1 VRVGCGNFQHR
12 PQIVAKLIMKMKEHP
27 DFKGYYITPDGRV
40 FSCVKRKYG
49 IVGRGTSSYID
60 VSEPVELTPYTHND
74 NGYVYV
80 GVGKY
85 GHHRLH
91 RLVAQTYIENPCC
104 LPEVNHI
111 DEDKTNNNVS
121 NLEWCTRQE
130 NAEHS
135 LSKTYLVECIATGEQ
150 QSVFNLSEFCRE
162 HKLSVGSLRETLTQ
176 QRRKQHKGF
185 KVISVL

>member
-1 VRVGCGNFQHR
+1 MSVGCGNFQHR
-12 PQIVAKLIMKMKEHP
+12 PQIVAKLVMEMKEHP
-27 DFKGYYITPDGRV
+27 DFKGYHITPDGRV

-49 IVGRGTSSYID
+49 VIGRGTSSYID
-60 VSEPVELTPYTHND
+60 VSNPVELTPYTHNE

-80 GVGKY
+80 SVGKY
-85 GHHRLH
+85 GHQRLH

-111 DEDKTNNNVS
+111 DENKTNNNVC
-121 NLEWCTRQE
+121 NLEWCSRQE

-135 LSKTYLVECIATGEQ
+135 LSKTYLVECVATGEQ
-150 QSVFNLSEFCRE
+150 HSVFNLSKFCRE

-185 KVISVL
+185 KVISLL